1 MTQLGK
7 RLVSSAFL
15 VSLAIYTIFYAPI
28 WFFILIAE
36 VMIVI
41 ALNEFYILAE
51 KKEVAINR
59 FLGLFFGAMIPLA
72 AYYQLGSLTLVIAC
86 LALFV
91 QNFRK
96 SLLHQALISTSVTLL
111 GLVYVAWF
119 FSKVIDLR
127 LTHYG
132 AQWVFYIALIVKGG
146 DAGAYFIG
154 KKYGRIKLIE
164 HVSPNKSVEGAI
176 GGLATSVV
184 LSMLSALYLPGIPF
198 YHFLILGVLVGII
211 SQLGDL
217 AESLLKR
224 DAGVKDSGNLPG
236 LGGLLDVMDSLLL
249 TVPFVYYYV
258 IVFGI

>member
-7 RLVSSAFL
+7 RLISSAFL
-15 VSLAIYTIFYAPI
+15 VSLAIYTIFFAPI
-28 WFFILIAE
+28 WFFTVIAE
-36 VMIVI
+36 IMIVV
-41 ALNEFYILAE
+41 ALNEFYSLAA
-51 KKEVAINR
+51 KKEIVINR
-59 FLGLFFGAMIPLA
+59 FLGLFFGALIPLTT
-72 AYYQLGSLTLVIAC
+72 YFELGSLVLVLAC

-96 SLLHQALISTSVTLL
+96 NLIHQALISTSVTLL

-146 DAGAYFIG
+146 DAGAYFVG

-164 HVSPNKSVEGAI
+164 HISPNKSVEGAI
-176 GGLATSVV
+176 GGLATTVI
-184 LSMLSALYLPGIPF
+184 LSMLSSMYLPGVPF
-198 YHFLILGVLVGII
+198 YHFLVLGVLIGVI

-217 AESLLKR
+217 AESLIKR

-258 IVFGI
+258 TVLRI